1 MLLALKFGD
10 VPNFSP
16 CRVRRVTV
24 LTGFFLLP
32 LGPLPVLGVLGVA
45 RQEEDQ
51 WTTCD
56 SARQA

>member
-16 CRVRRVTV
+16 RRSRRVTV

-32 LGPLPVLGVLGVA
+32 PGPLPVLGHGRAVL
-45 RQEEDQ
+45 D
-51 WTTCD
+51 
-56 SARQA
+56 